1 MKTNSI
7 RLSCVVIISLG
18 GANVA
23 FPAGFY
29 NSGAGARST
38 ALGGVYTASG
48 DSALEAMA
56 INPAGLTTLTSRP
69 VDLSFEGLF
78 ARGSFVHSANS
89 DGKLQHTAGLVPFG
103 AFGTPIGKSRF
114 SIGFAET

>member
-1 MKTNSI
+1 MKKNLS
-7 RLSCVVIISLG
+7 RLFWVFTLG
-18 GANVA
+18 LGAANVA
-23 FPAGFY
+23 LPAGFY
-29 NSGAGARST
+29 NNGAGPRST
-38 ALGGVYTASG
+38 GIGGVYTASG

-56 INPAGLTTLTSRP
+56 INPAGLTTLTSRT

-78 ARGSFVHSANS
+78 VRGSFQNSANS

-114 SIGFAET
+114 SIG